1 MRISDLRER
10 ILLSFGP
17 QWAPSF
23 SADIA
28 ISELGSKSVNE
39 ALAAGLDIAPVKE
52 PFRIEGLGQHGLMQ
66 VEPAP
71 VFGLRSE
78 LLEVIKKYVQ
88 VNEEAVKVNFEKDRD
103 GIQEVLDIQIALPD
117 KG

>member
-39 ALAAGLDIAPVKE
+39 ALDAGLE
-52 PFRIEGLGQHGLMQ
+52 PDEIWRA
-66 VEPAP
+66 VCPAHP
-71 VFGLRSE
+71 EQTAAHR
-78 LLEVIKKYVQ
+78 
-88 VNEEAVKVNFEKDRD
+88 
-103 GIQEVLDIQIALPD
+103 
-117 KG
+117 